1 MKNRIISLVSLMLM
15 ASVSILISSCIQENF
30 DQPPTN
36 GSDPGITPNITIK
49 ALKSKYTPG
58 KLQVIT
64 EDLILKGTIIADDA
78 SGNWYRT
85 FVVQDETGGIEVL
98 INIADSYVYYPA
110 GREVY
115 IKLKNLVLGDYNNL
129 IQLGGFIQED
139 NSLGPIIDINGHLI
153 KSVKK
158 GLPAP
163 KVKKI
168 TELTLDDVSTLV
180 QIKDVQFISADTI
193 RTFADAVTKT
203 AYNRTLEDCNKKT
216 VLVRTSGY
224 ATFAGTKLPKGNG
237 TFTGVLSIYRSDL
250 QFLVRDVNDLSM
262 SGARCV
268 FNPCA
273 GTTITEVQT
282 LNESFTSGS
291 NNADILLTGW
301 GNKAV
306 KGSRKWIYKLF
317 DGNVYAQSTAFNDSA
332 PEMESWLITP
342 GIKLTVPKLLTFE
355 TAMAFWTHDGLSVW
369 ISNNY
374 VCDPTLATW
383 QPVNCKIAAKT
394 DTEHTFIPSGTIDLS
409 GYTGTVFIGFK
420 YVGSNS
426 QVKTSTYRV
435 DNVVVKN
442 K

>member
-1 MKNRIISLVSLMLM
+1 MFALLMTTL
-15 ASVSILISSCIQENF
+15 ILSACIKEDF
-30 DQPPTN
+30 DKPPTD
-36 GSDPGITPNITIK
+36 GTDPGLTPNITIK
-49 ALKSKYTPG
+49 ALKSKYVPG
-58 KLQVIT
+58 KFQVIK
-64 EDLILKGTIIADDA
+64 DDVILKGIVIADDA

-98 INIADSYVYYPA
+98 MNISDSYVFYPS

-129 IQLGGFIQED
+129 IQLGGFIKED
-139 NSLGPIIDINGHLI
+139 NSLGPIIDLNGHIVKGL
-153 KSVKK
+153 KK

-168 TELTLDDVSTLV
+168 VELTLDDISTLI
-180 QIKDVQFISADTI
+180 QIKDVQFATSDTN

-203 AYNRTLEDCNKKT
+203 AYNRTLEDCDKKN
-216 VLVRTSGY
+216 VLVRTSGF
-224 ATFAGTKLPKGNG
+224 AAFAGAKLPKGGG

-250 QFLVRDVNDLSM
+250 QFLIRDPADLNM
-262 SGARCV
+262 TGPRCI

-273 GTTITEVQT
+273 GTVITEVQT
-282 LNESFTSGS
+282 LNESFTTGS
-291 NNADILLTGW
+291 NNADISLSGW
-301 GNKAV
+301 TNKAV

-317 DGNVYAQSTAFNDSA
+317 EGNVYAQSTAFNDSA

-342 GIKLTVPKLLTFE
+342 GIKLSAPKVLTFE

-369 ISNNY
+369 ISNNF

-383 QPVNCKIAAKT
+383 QPLTCRLATKT

-409 GYTGTVFIGFK
+409 GYSGTVFIGFK

-435 DNVVVKN
+435 DNVIVKN